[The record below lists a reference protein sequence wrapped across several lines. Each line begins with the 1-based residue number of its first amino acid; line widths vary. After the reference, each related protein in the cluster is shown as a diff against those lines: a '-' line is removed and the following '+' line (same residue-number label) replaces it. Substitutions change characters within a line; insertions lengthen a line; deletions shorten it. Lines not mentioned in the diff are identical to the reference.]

1 MKRHNLTT
9 RITDN
14 VKATRAE
21 VNAEVINN
29 YFDRLEETLNNIP
42 PPNIFNYDE
51 TNVTD
56 NKCSEIQVVS
66 IML

>member
-42 PPNIFNYDE
+42 PLNIFNYDE

-56 NKCSEIQVVS
+56 NKLFQSCCDV
-66 IML
+66 L